1 MPDATPIL
9 LLAALIDG
17 TALYAAV
24 VARRR
29 RERRIEERLQA
40 SAYLY
45 GLVRVSLS
53 DRRAA

>member
-9 LLAALIDG
+9 LLAALIDA
-17 TALYAAV
+17 TALYATV